1 MQKVDI
7 STVSILTLL
16 ELEASFGQNSIASKI
31 AVMRTRIR
39 CAINRAVGWDTWYA
53 DHQRMMRRRPERDP
67 APHTQAPRQE
77 RLLGS
82 VSTSPPPPPQAS
94 TSRRPPAPT
103 PNRTFS
109 SAHCCTTHKS
119 RERTQ
124 PGSLGTQRTRTRA
137 RARASNQAK
146 RARNRSP
153 EAAVHVYA
161 VAGPGAVRGRPARDQ
176 PTLRPVRP

>member
-53 DHQRMMRRRPERDP
+53 DHQRMMLRRPERDP

-94 TSRRPPAPT
+94 TSWRPPAPT

-109 SAHCCTTHKS
+109 SARCCTTHKS